1 MKLQL
6 AILATLITA
15 ASVLAGDSSLGYKHK
30 TLSNGLEVVVIENHL
45 VPIVTVEICTKNG
58 SFTEPPEY
66 NGLSHL
72 YEHMFFKSNGAIPS
86 QEKYLERIHELGIHF
101 NGTTHDEF
109 VNYFFTLPRVNF
121 QAGMQ
126 FMADAIQTPKF
137 DQGELEKEREV
148 VLGEFDRNEANP
160 IFPLIRAMDSAVWY
174 KYPSRKQP
182 LGERVT
188 IKTATQAKMLT
199 IQQKYYIPNN
209 SMLVVGGD
217 VNAEDV
223 YAEAEKVLG
232 GWKSGEDPFIK
243 NPVPEHPALP
253 KSQLIKIPMA
263 LPICIL
269 DETWHGPSVGK
280 DDKATYAAD
289 VFSYIVNQSTS
300 KFQKALIESGLAQS
314 MDLRYQTQ
322 KYVGPITLFGRIP
335 ANTLAQALKTAKEEI
350 AKWDSDDYFTDEE
363 LATAKHILKIG
374 RLYEQEATSEYV
386 HSFSFN
392 WASCGLTYADNYLDN
407 IQKVTRADIKEY
419 VNKYIKG
426 KPAVLG
432 LGMSEEAMKTAQFT
446 PEEVLQ

>member
-1 MKLQL
+1 MKIQL
-6 AILATLITA
+6 AILASLITA
-15 ASVLAGDSSLGYKHK
+15 ASVLADQASMGYKSK

-86 QEKYLERIHELGIHF
+86 QEAYLERIHELGIHF
-101 NGTTHDEF
+101 NGTTHTEF

-121 QAGMQ
+121 DAGMK
-126 FMADAIQTPKF
+126 FMADAIMTPKF
-137 DQGELEKEREV
+137 DQAELVKEREV

-182 LGERVT
+182 LGERPT
-188 IKTATQAKMLT
+188 IQTATQEKMLT
-199 IQQKYYIPNN
+199 IQRKYYIPNN
-209 SMLVVGGD
+209 SMLVVAGD
-217 VNAEDV
+217 VTPDDV
-223 YAEAEKVLG
+223 FSEAEKYLG
-232 GWKSGEDPFIK
+232 SWKRGEDPFKADPI
-243 NPVPEHPALP
+243 PDHPALP
-253 KSQLIKIPMA
+253 KSSLIKIPMA
-263 LPICIL
+263 LPICVV

-280 DDKATYAAD
+280 DDNATYAAD

-314 MDLRYQTQ
+314 MDLGYQTQ
-322 KYVGPITLFGRIP
+322 KYVGPISLFGRIP
-335 ANTLAQALKTAKEEI
+335 AQTLPQALKVLKEEI
-350 AKWDSDDYFTDEE
+350 GKFDSDDYFSDEE
-363 LATAKHILKIG
+363 LATAKHILKVNH
-374 RLYEQEATSEYV
+374 LYEMERTSEYI

-392 WASCGLTYADNYLDN
+392 WASCGLEYADNYFDN
-407 IQKVTRADIKEY
+407 IQKVTRADIKRY
-419 VNKYIKG
+419 VDTYIKG
-426 KPAVLG
+426 KPAVMG
-432 LGMSEEAMKTAQFT
+432 LGMPEDAYKSVNIL